1 MISTP
6 MTQTEELVTL
16 PSRRASLE
24 SSAASMAEACELA
37 RRLADMIER
46 LRLCTPEGDQAQT
59 LRIAE
64 GMARSV
70 ADAVSDVM
78 RSRPVH
84 TA

>member
-6 MTQTEELVTL
+6 MTPTEELVSL
-16 PSRRASLE
+16 PPRRASLE
-24 SSAASMAEACELA
+24 SSASMAEACELA

-78 RSRPVH
+78 RSRRVH

>member
-1 MISTP
+1 MISTT
-6 MTQTEELVTL
+6 MTPTEEMVSL
-16 PSRRASLE
+16 PPRRTSIE
-24 SSAASMAEACELA
+24 SSASMAEACELA

-46 LRLCTPEGDQAQT
+46 LRVCTPEGDQAQT

-78 RSRPVH
+78 RSRRIH
-84 TA
+84 AA

>member
-6 MTQTEELVTL
+6 MTPTEELVPL
-16 PSRRASLE
+16 PPRRASLE
-24 SSAASMAEACELA
+24 SSASMAEACELA

-46 LRLCTPEGDQAQT
+46 LRLCTPEGDQAQA

-78 RSRPVH
+78 HSRRTHV
-84 TA
+84 A

>member
-1 MISTP
+1 
-6 MTQTEELVTL
+6 
-16 PSRRASLE
+16 
-24 SSAASMAEACELA
+24 
-37 RRLADMIER
+37 MIER
-46 LRLCTPEGDQAQT
+46 LRLRTPEGDQAQT

-78 RSRPVH
+78 RSRHVH

>member
-1 MISTP
+1 
-6 MTQTEELVTL
+6 
-16 PSRRASLE
+16 
-24 SSAASMAEACELA
+24 MAEACELA

-46 LRLCTPEGDQAQT
+46 LRVCTPEGDQAQT

-78 RSRPVH
+78 RSRRIH
-84 TA
+84 AA

>member
-6 MTQTEELVTL
+6 MTPTEELVSL
-16 PSRRASLE
+16 PPRRASLE
-24 SSAASMAEACELA
+24 SSASMAEACELA